1 MARRVLVLHVMRAS
15 DELDYSAFRVKRWLV
30 AVRRLRRRVPP
41 VRRFHAI
48 FIGPRGAIA
57 VLSNSVVAIEAAVAF
72 EVVVAAQREFTCN
85 VKGNV
90 KNFILPPVSA
100 Q

>member
-48 FIGPRGAIA
+48 FIEPRGAIA
-57 VLSNSVVAIEAAVAF
+57 VLSDSVVAF
-72 EVVVAAQREFTCN
+72 EVVVAAQREFTFN

-90 KNFILPPVSA
+90 KNLILLPVSA

>member
-48 FIGPRGAIA
+48 FIEPRDAIA
-57 VLSNSVVAIEAAVAF
+57 VLSDSVVAF
-72 EVVVAAQREFTCN
+72 EVVVAAQREFTFN

-90 KNFILPPVSA
+90 KNLILLPVSA